1 MKQLLLLS
9 IILTQKAGD
18 GSEVNPES
26 WTQLESS
33 HEL

>member
-1 MKQLLLLS
+1 MKTKLS
-9 IILTQKAGD
+9 ILFWIIQN
-18 GSEVNPES
+18 EVNPES